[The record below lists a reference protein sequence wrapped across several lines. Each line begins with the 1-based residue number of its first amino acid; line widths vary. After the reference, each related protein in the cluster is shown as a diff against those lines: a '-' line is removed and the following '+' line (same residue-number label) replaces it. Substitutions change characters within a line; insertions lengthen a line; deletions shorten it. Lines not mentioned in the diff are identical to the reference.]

1 MKLLHAIPLV
11 FSLLLAACGGG
22 NDDSASA
29 DEPAPPAQAD
39 TQAPTVALAADKTT
53 LTAAGSVKLTVS
65 ASDNVAVTAVEFY
78 DGSVRLAADAGN
90 ANSATVTLG
99 AADNGSH
106 VFKAV
111 ARDAAGNSTTSTT
124 VTVTV
129 NLPVTPS
136 TQPSQRQLK
145 KSFTSLDGTLPV
157 WYWEY
162 LPADYAGS
170 GKTYP
175 LMVFFHGA
183 GETGAANGSQ
193 LDTVKRHG
201 PPKLIAA
208 NNEMCFDMAGGR
220 ECFIVVSPQ
229 NSRGWWDGSDTAGML
244 AHAIKTYRVD
254 PKRIYVTGLSMGGG
268 AAWSLATASVA
279 GSSPKTQWA
288 SQIAALVP
296 IAGAADPKGANSG
309 ICNAMV
315 AGNLPVF
322 AFHGTADT
330 TVLPALSQGW
340 VDKLNKATT
349 ADGYTC
355 ANAVNPAAKLTLYP
369 GVGHDSW
376 TRTYD
381 PATQVE
387 TGRNIYQWMLA
398 HTR

>member
-1 MKLLHAIPLV
+1 MKLRSGLATA
-11 FSLLLAACGGG
+11 FTAGLLLAACGG
-22 NDDSASA
+22 NSDDSSA
-29 DEPAPPAQAD
+29 PADTPPPSANAD
-39 TQAPTVALAADKTT
+39 TQAPTVAIAADK
-53 LTAAGSVKLTVS
+53 LNLITAGTVKLTAS

-78 DGSVRLAADAGN
+78 DGGVKLAADAGN
-90 ANSATVTLG
+90 PNGATVSLG

-106 VFKAV
+106 VFKAI
-111 ARDAAGNSTTSTT
+111 ARDAAGNAATSST

-129 NLPVTPS
+129 SVPATKAS
-136 TQPSQRQLK
+136 ERQLK
-145 KSFTSLDGTLPV
+145 KSFTSLDGKLQV

-162 LPADYAGS
+162 LPADYATS
-170 GKTYP
+170 SKSWP

-183 GETGAANGSQ
+183 GETGAADGSQ

-208 NNEMCFDMAGGR
+208 NNEMCFDMPGGR

-279 GSSPKTQWA
+279 GSSPKTSWA

-315 AGNLPVF
+315 ASKLPVF

-340 VDKLNKATT
+340 VDKLNKATA

-355 ANAVNPAAKLTLYP
+355 ANAVDPAAKLTLYP

-381 PATQVE
+381 PAAQVE
-387 TGRNIYQWMLA
+387 TGRNIYQWMLS

>member
-1 MKLLHAIPLV
+1 MKLRRSLATA
-11 FSLLLAACGGG
+11 FTTSLLLTACGGG
-22 NDDSASA
+22 S
-29 DEPAPPAQAD
+29 
-39 TQAPTVALAADKTT
+39 
-53 LTAAGSVKLTVS
+53 
-65 ASDNVAVTAVEFY
+65 SD
-78 DGSVRLAADAGN
+78 DGSVPD
-90 ANSATVTLG
+90 
-99 AADNGSH
+99 
-106 VFKAV
+106 
-111 ARDAAGNSTTSTT
+111 
-124 VTVTV
+124 
-129 NLPVTPS
+129 TPS
-136 TQPSQRQLK
+136 GNVDPPPPEQATQPSERQLK
-145 KSFTSLDGTLPV
+145 KSFTSLDGKLPV

-162 LPADYAGS
+162 LPADYATS

-175 LMVFFHGA
+175 LIVFFHGA
-183 GETGAANGSQ
+183 GETGAADGSQ
-193 LDTVKRHG
+193 LANVKRHG

-208 NNEMCFDMAGGR
+208 NNEMCFDMPTGR

-229 NSRGWWDGSDTAGML
+229 NSRGWWDTNDTAGML

-254 PKRIYVTGLSMGGG
+254 LKRIYVTGLSMGGG
-268 AAWSLATASVA
+268 AAWTLATASVA
-279 GSSPKTQWA
+279 GSSPKTSWA

-296 IAGAADPKGANSG
+296 IAGAADPKGANGG

-315 AGNLPVF
+315 AADLPVF

-355 ANAVNPAAKLTLYP
+355 ANAVNPTAKLTLYP

-381 PATQVE
+381 PAAQVE
-387 TGRNIYQWMLA
+387 TGRNIFQWMLA

>member
-1 MKLLHAIPLV
+1 MKLRSGLATAFTV
-11 FSLLLAACGGG
+11 GLLLAACGGNG
-22 NDDSASA
+22 DDSGAPTDTPPPSA
-29 DEPAPPAQAD
+29 NAD
-39 TQAPTVALAADKTT
+39 TQAPTVAIAADK
-53 LTAAGSVKLTVS
+53 LNLIAAGTVKLTAS

-78 DGSVRLAADAGN
+78 DGGVKLAADAGN
-90 ANSATVTLG
+90 PNSATVSLG

-106 VFKAV
+106 VFKAI
-111 ARDAAGNSTTSTT
+111 ARDAAGNATTSGT

-129 NLPVTPS
+129 AVPATKAS
-136 TQPSQRQLK
+136 ERQLK
-145 KSFTSLDGTLPV
+145 KSFTSLDGTLAV

-162 LPADYAGS
+162 LPADYASS

-175 LMVFFHGA
+175 LIVFFHGA
-183 GETGAANGSQ
+183 GETGAADGSQ

-208 NNEMCFDMAGGR
+208 NNEMCFDMPAGR

-229 NSRGWWDGSDTAGML
+229 NSRGWWDGNDTAGML

-279 GSSPKTQWA
+279 GSSPKASWA

-349 ADGYTC
+349 ADGYSC

-387 TGRNIYQWMLA
+387 TGRNIYQWMLS